1 MTNTF
6 CQNGYLGMLP
16 GRCIFVWCT
25 CCFVSSLPMKGVH
38 FVLLLCFIIS
48 SVYMK
53 CYRFFFLS
61 QKRARP
67 KKKKVVL
74 NWWKDEIYLRLY
86 LCSYRQ
92 ISYYMIKDSQMV
104 LKNVLEF
111 QCKGCAEMISGQN
124 FKLRKEVD
132 RAKLLICSPLSR
144 RPDWKVSLSLV
155 CHCDQ
160 VHGFVVLSVNW

>member
-1 MTNTF
+1 MVILE
-6 CQNGYLGMLP
+6 CYLGDAFLSDVP
-16 GRCIFVWCT
+16 VVLFHLFQWRVYILY
-25 CCFVSSLPMKGVH
+25 CCFVLLS
-38 FVLLLCFIIS
+38 LLCTWNATD
-48 SVYMK
+48 
-53 CYRFFFLS
+53 FFFYH
-61 QKRARP
+61 KREQDQ